1 MHALDAASGAA
12 HAAGRSYARK
22 FIASRLHGARFSSEQ
37 DYRKLMHAPTNG
49 GPNRGSSVRRL
60 RGARDRGFG
69 LLRIDDEG
77 FVHRGL
83 LVAAIGCDTEKR

>member
-1 MHALDAASGAA
+1 
-12 HAAGRSYARK
+12 
-22 FIASRLHGARFSSEQ
+22 
-37 DYRKLMHAPTNG
+37 LMHAPTNG